1 MKHNNNFDFLRL
13 LFSFL
18 VVIGHAII
26 LSGKPEF
33 RNEFF
38 ASMPNYSVFS
48 FFVISGFL
56 VYSSFERLKNI
67 RKYIRNR
74 AKRILPAYIFVVIF
88 FAVLLFFL
96 SNTDFNHYFSPEWL
110 KYVGIN
116 LAFLNFLKPCIP
128 YVFTENPVCM
138 VNGSLWTIKVEVM
151 FYIFVPFLYYFLRNK
166 TLKIQNLVLVSLY
179 IFSIIYFH
187 YVEKHFGRVMAKQLP
202 GCLTYFVSGI
212 FLYLN
217 LEFFKKRWRYFMI
230 PALII
235 IILEKFVF
243 SITFLFPFALGIVI
257 VWFAFSKIP
266 LRNFGKYG
274 DFSYGLYLVHFPII
288 QIFIQENI
296 YEKYSFAGLF
306 GSFIMIFLFSV
317 LVWNFIE
324 RPFLKRKKIIQ
335 KPA

>member
-33 RNEFF
+33 RNDFF

-56 VYSSFERLKNI
+56 VYSSFERLQNI

-74 AKRILPAYIFVVIF
+74 TKRILPAYLFVVIF
-88 FAVLLFFL
+88 FAVMLFFF
-96 SNTDFNHYFSPEWL
+96 SNSDLKHYFSKEWL
-110 KYVGIN
+110 KYLAAN
-116 LAFLNFLKPCIP
+116 LVFLNFLKPSIP
-128 YVFTENPVCM
+128 YVFTGNPIDA

-166 TLKIQNLVLVSLY
+166 SLKSKNLILVLLY
-179 IFSIIYFH
+179 IFSLIYFN
-187 YVEKHFGRVMAKQLP
+187 YVEKHFGRVLAKQLP
-202 GCLTYFVSGI
+202 GCLTYFLSGI

-217 LEFFKKRWRYFMI
+217 LDFFRKRWRYFVF
-230 PALII
+230 PALAV
-235 IILEKFVF
+235 IILEKWIF
-243 SITFLFPFALGIVI
+243 SVTFLFPFALGIVI
-257 VWFAFSKIP
+257 IWFAFSKIP
-266 LRNFGKYG
+266 LRNFAKYG

-288 QIFIQENI
+288 QIFISENI
-296 YEKYSFAGLF
+296 YEKYSFGGLF
-306 GSFIMIFLFSV
+306 ASFGVVFLFSV
-317 LVWNFIE
+317 LVWHFIE
-324 RPFLKRKKIIQ
+324 KPFLKRKSVN
-335 KPA
+335 